1 MTKSISSR
9 SAKATPKMAAGPDI
23 NGTPPT
29 DPFSEITSERM
40 VWMAEMTDGTRKRLT
55 LLGGKGRVSFSR
67 GSRGDG
73 GEARFYRN
81 ESTKT
86 YDAVLSG
93 VVNIYSERVILET
106 IPRAVSA
113 PSPTAKSAATT
124 VPWSFSLGDEER
136 PPAPWDKE

>member
-1 MTKSISSR
+1 
-9 SAKATPKMAAGPDI
+9 MAAEPDI

-29 DPFSEITSERM
+29 GPSSEIISESM

-106 IPRAVSA
+106 IPHARKA
-113 PSPTAKSAATT
+113 PSPTTAKATAT
-124 VPWSFSLGDEER
+124 VPWSFPSVMTIEDEER